1 MQPCAGAWCRRR
13 DRLRPSLHAQARKSF
28 RPDGARSDRLQ
39 SARRPRKRAMF
50 IHLRLPEKYH
60 LHRRFQPATNRAC
73 SQVRHR
79 MFPQACGHS
88 RGKSKFLK
96 PLVAL
101 FNRSAAITPSTLPPK
116 RDTNTAVP
124 HLLPRLR
131 GPCRGLVD
139 AELPDTARAIGLTH
153 GAN

>member
-1 MQPCAGAWCRRR
+1 MGAGTHDLGRRC
-13 DRLRPSLHAQARKSF
+13 K
-28 RPDGARSDRLQ
+28 
-39 SARRPRKRAMF
+39 
-50 IHLRLPEKYH
+50 
-60 LHRRFQPATNRAC
+60 PATDKPYSR
-73 SQVRHR
+73 VRHR
-79 MFPQACGHS
+79 TFPQAYDHS
-88 RGKSKFLK
+88 LDKSKFLK

-139 AELPDTARAIGLTH
+139 AELPDTARAIGLAH